1 MVDTISLNGTD
12 YKVED
17 LNDSCKYV
25 VTQLQIVQRELQ
37 EANLL
42 VDRLKVTKQ
51 GFSDL
56 LAEELNKEE

>member
-17 LNDSCKYV
+17 LNDNCKYV
-25 VTQLQIVQRELQ
+25 VTQLEIVQKELQ